1 MKYTIAQQTALGTR
15 KTNQD
20 RAGFAERENS
30 VLMVLADGLGGYA
43 GGELAAET
51 FVDNIIDSYER
62 INSPTIA
69 DPIAFIVLTIA
80 HSHSLINRRAKQA
93 DFKSTDPRT
102 TAVTCLIQDGYAYW
116 GHVGDSRLY
125 HFRDG
130 RMLSRTEDHSTSE
143 QMRVAGAITEDD
155 MRAPEL
161 QGHLLRCVG
170 GPKRPVVTLGPE
182 TPLQRD
188 DVIFMCSDG
197 LWRAFPIDDIS
208 QRLDSVRMEYE
219 LDDLI
224 RRAERKI
231 RKDCDNMTG
240 VALRWESDL
249 TDRKPLAPDGLG
261 EKEQEQLWREAQYA
275 HRQKIQRPPL
285 EPSRENPMRDN
296 VRRDTIEL
304 VIEELEAYIG
314 NIDRNK

>member
-1 MKYTIAQQTALGTR
+1 MKYTIAQHSSLGTR
-15 KTNQD
+15 KINQD

-30 VLMVLADGLGGYA
+30 VLMVLADGLGGYT
-43 GGELAAET
+43 GGDLAAET
-51 FVDNIIDSYER
+51 LVDNIIDSYER
-62 INSPTIA
+62 VKSPTIA

-80 HSHSLINRRAKQA
+80 HSHRLINRRAKQA

-102 TAVTCLIQDGYAYW
+102 TAVICLIQDGYAYW

-143 QMRVAGAITEDD
+143 QMRAAGAITEDD

-197 LWRAFPIDDIS
+197 LWRAFPIEDIA
-208 QRLDSVRMEYE
+208 QRLDSVQMELE

-224 RRAERKI
+224 HRAERKI

-240 VALRWESDL
+240 LALRWESDL
-249 TDRKPLAPDGLG
+249 TDRKPLTPDRLG
-261 EKEQEQLWREAQYA
+261 EKEQEDLWREAQVA
-275 HRQKIQRPPL
+275 HRQKKQRLTL
-285 EPSRENPMRDN
+285 ESKRENPMHGN
-296 VRRDTIEL
+296 VRRDAIEL
-304 VIEELEAYIG
+304 VIEELETYIG
-314 NIDRNK
+314 NIDRTK